1 MQTICICDHITLKKK
16 KKAADFSAASIR
28 GRPAAEALLRQSAL
42 MIASALETSKAPGFS
57 TFSALTTPSSTIIA

>member
-1 MQTICICDHITLKKK
+1 MQTICICVNNTLNYKE
-16 KKAADFSAASIR
+16 KAADFSAASIR
-28 GRPAAEALLRQSAL
+28 TRPVAEAPWRQSAL